1 LRRIVLIYHSFDLD
15 LPAECDDEFWKP
27 SVTGNAFEQPGHLP
41 SSVSFFI
48 WDLKLQYIVSFAI
61 RTVVSPNASPVL
73 RLVRCLY
80 RPEYSINKSKI
91 ALGFV
96 EVKWE
101 QRIITKLD
109 TALSQWLESVPSHRS
124 SLFYLSVLDLLSVQ
138 YDGTPSVRTISSFIN
153 PPSSDAHTTLSR

>member
-1 LRRIVLIYHSFDLD
+1 LRRIVLIYHSFDLE

-61 RTVVSPNASPVL
+61 RTVVSQNASPIP
-73 RLVRCLY
+73 RLVWCLC
-80 RPEYSINKSKI
+80 RPEYSINRSKI

-96 EVKWE
+96 GVKWE

-109 TALSQWLESVPSHRS
+109 TALSQWLESVPSHRL
-124 SLFYLSVLDLLSVQ
+124 SLFYLSVLDSLSDQ

-153 PPSSDAHTTLSR
+153 LPSSDAHTILSR